1 MMMITI
7 RATGQAN
14 AIIHVV
20 DLADAHLAV
29 LDYSGAAQG
38 CEAINVEA
46 SRRITVMALI
56 AAYERACGHSSAT

>member
-46 SRRITVMALI
+46 SR
-56 AAYERACGHSSAT
+56 